1 MLLCCKE
8 NLEDT
13 PLGSA
18 GLCGHTSNATFL
30 IFTPDHSRPCHPVSQ
45 PSLSGEIIGGHEAKP
60 HSRPYMAFVQFLDQE
75 RMRRC
80 GGVLVQKDFVL
91 TAAHCRGSSINVTLG
106 AHNIK
111 KQEGTQQVVPVRRAI
126 PHPDYNPKDHSS
138 DIMLLQLQRKAKQT
152 AAVRPLRLPG
162 GRARV
167 KPGQACAVAGWGQ
180 VAVGVPATT
189 LQEAVLTV
197 QEDRVCESLFPGYY
211 SHATQICVGDPSTVK
226 TSFKG
231 DSGGPLVCKNLVQG
245 IFSCGKQN
253 GTPPGVFTKVSHFLP
268 WIKRTMKRL

>member
-1 MLLCCKE
+1 MQPLLLVMAVLLPAGRGQLQPC
-8 NLEDT
+8 
-13 PLGSA
+13 SA
-18 GLCGHTSNATFL
+18 
-30 IFTPDHSRPCHPVSQ
+30 PVS
-45 PSLSGEIIGGHEAKP
+45 PTPHGSGAGPPVTP
-60 HSRPYMAFVQFLDQE
+60 HSPHAL
-75 RMRRC
+75 C
-80 GGVLVQKDFVL
+80 SL
-91 TAAHCRGSSINVTLG
+91 CSSINVTLG